1 MSDDTDEAPEL
12 ITSRDDFEAMMS
24 EFISDYEIL
33 RRKMQLK
40 LPGDT
45 GTERL
50 NVLRRSMGRD
60 QRVRVQNDSEED
72 DEVLVP
78 IKTEDKDRWDCET
91 ILCKYRTAD
100 IFLGLM
106 CTTSDVFKPR
116 KSPPSYPRKG

>member
-1 MSDDTDEAPEL
+1 MLVIQLIGFKLILKEYNEEQTASDDTDEAPEL

-33 RRKMQLK
+33 RRKMRLK

-72 DEVLVP
+72 NEALVP
-78 IKTEDKDRWDCET
+78 INTEDKDRWDCET
-91 ILCKYRTAD
+91 ILCKYRTTD
-100 IFLGLM
+100 IFL
-106 CTTSDVFKPR
+106 
-116 KSPPSYPRKG
+116 

>member
-1 MSDDTDEAPEL
+1 MLVIQLIGFKLILKEYSEEQTASDDTDEAPEL

-33 RRKMQLK
+33 RRKMRLK

-72 DEVLVP
+72 NEVLVP
-78 IKTEDKDRWDCET
+78 INTEDKDRWDCET
-91 ILCKYRTAD
+91 ILCKYRTTD
-100 IFLGLM
+100 IFL
-106 CTTSDVFKPR
+106 
-116 KSPPSYPRKG
+116 